1 LLRIASIVE
10 GHGEVQ
16 AVPLLVRRIA
26 GRLTPIRP
34 VVALRPIR
42 IPRNRL
48 LRSGELERAI
58 DLAALQT
65 TPEDGILVLIDADQ
79 DCPKELGPR
88 LLSRAGSHRRDRRIR
103 VVLAKAEY
111 ESWFLAAADSL
122 GAGQKPAEVQL
133 LSDPEAVRDAKGKLG
148 RLLGWRRS
156 YRETLDQ
163 PALTVQFDLEQARM
177 APSFDK
183 LWRDMA
189 SLLGA

>member
-1 LLRIASIVE
+1 
-10 GHGEVQ
+10 VQ

-26 GRLTPIRP
+26 ERLTPIRP
-34 VVALRPIR
+34 IVALRPIR

-48 LRSGELERAI
+48 LRAGELERAI

-79 DCPKELGPR
+79 DCPKELGPT
-88 LLSRAGSHRRDRRIR
+88 LLNRAETHRPDRRIR
-103 VVLAKAEY
+103 VILAKSEY

-122 GAGQKPAEVQL
+122 GAGQESAEVQ
-133 LSDPEAVRDAKGKLG
+133 SPPDPEAVRDAKGMLC

-163 PALTVQFDLEQARM
+163 PALTVRFDLEQART

-183 LWRDMA
+183 LWRDVA
-189 SLLGA
+189 SLLGG